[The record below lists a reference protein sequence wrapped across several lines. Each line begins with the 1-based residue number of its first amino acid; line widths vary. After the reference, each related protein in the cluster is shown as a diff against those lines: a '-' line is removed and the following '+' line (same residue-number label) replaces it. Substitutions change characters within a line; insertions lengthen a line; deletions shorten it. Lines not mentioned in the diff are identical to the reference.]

1 MASYKVIAENIS
13 GKNPGDTI
21 TDEELDGCSVE
32 ALISGGHIEIAKT
45 TKTIKEVEAE

>member
-1 MASYKVIAENIS
+1 MASYKVIADNIS
-13 GKNPGDTI
+13 GKNPGDSI

-32 ALISGGHIEIAKT
+32 VLIAGGFIEVAKP